1 MDSVKNL
8 NKQFSTADAED
19 IEYVSDGYTLTLKF
33 VDWSGAI
40 YTLSFEDVEFLKIT
54 EEIDYEKFNYDCPH
68 EITSSSQVQK
78 MNLDEKT
85 YHHYMLCFNAWSNM
99 EIISQELKILN
110 KVQSENT

>member
-1 MDSVKNL
+1 MERIKII
-8 NKQFSTADAED
+8 NKLFSTADAED
-19 IEYVSDGYTLTLKF
+19 IEYVSDGYTLKLKF
-33 VDWSGAI
+33 VDWSGVI

-68 EITSSSQVQK
+68 EILNSNQVQRMK
-78 MNLDEKT
+78 LDEKT

-99 EIISQELKILN
+99 EIISQELNILN